1 MKSMKSIEELASAI
15 GERMAK
21 QRREERMLLKDIE
34 ILSDDVTAVAA
45 ADILSSEKHAYSFEG
60 YLGRLEELR
69 RLLIANIP
77 ADTALQAIDCCIDAG
92 TVIRMFRWEDGE
104 KL

>member
-1 MKSMKSIEELASAI
+1 MKSIEELASAI

-45 ADILSSEKHAYSFEG
+45 ADILSLEKHAYSFEG
-60 YLGRLEELR
+60 YLERLEELR
-69 RLLIANIP
+69 RLLIADIP
-77 ADTALQAIDCCIDAG
+77 ADTALQAIDCGIDAS
-92 TVIRMFRWEDGE
+92 TVIRTFRWEEGE

>member
-1 MKSMKSIEELASAI
+1 MKSIEELASAI

-34 ILSDDVTAVAA
+34 ILSDDVTAV
-45 ADILSSEKHAYSFEG
+45 LSSEKHAYSFEG
-60 YLGRLEELR
+60 YLERLEELR
-69 RLLIANIP
+69 RLLIADIP
-77 ADTALQAIDCCIDAG
+77 ADTALQAIDCGIDAG
-92 TVIRMFRWEDGE
+92 TVIRTFRWEEGE